1 MADHLL
7 EGGFD
12 LCRPRHG
19 PAGQRPPIRTLR
31 HLAMSRSIEA
41 DPEAIPNLLPDIV
54 VHVFARRTEGEESPE
69 SIHLH
74 GPPHGSW
81 EVVPGGGFPDLTRFD
96 AEDGEVV
103 ADGGVG
109 ALGIGEDVWRAKRG
123 KKEEEGR
130 GRKRKE
136 EEGKRRKKKEEE
148 GRRRKKRSIQE
159 GTVNERG
166 CVCLGVNKLMP
177 IIPLLHRRSSYNSS
191 PICQ

>member
-19 PAGQRPPIRTLR
+19 PAGQRPPIRALR

-123 KKEEEGR
+123 KK
-130 GRKRKE
+130 
-136 EEGKRRKKKEEE
+136 KEEE
-148 GRRRKKRSIQE
+148 GRREVYKREQ
-159 GTVNERG
+159 
-166 CVCLGVNKLMP
+166 
-177 IIPLLHRRSSYNSS
+177 
-191 PICQ
+191 